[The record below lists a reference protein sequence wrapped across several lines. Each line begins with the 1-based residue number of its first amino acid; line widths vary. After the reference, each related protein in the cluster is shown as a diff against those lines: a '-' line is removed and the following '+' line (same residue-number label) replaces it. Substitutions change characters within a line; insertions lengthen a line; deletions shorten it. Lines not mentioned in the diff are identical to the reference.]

1 MLCFGSSK
9 PRLGATVARGISG
22 SSLVWIVVA
31 VIVGAYAGW
40 LSTQVDAAREQS
52 SAAQLREQRLVEQLQ
67 QLAAQVGPRT
77 EQAPDA
83 ATEALAVAL
92 LRRPDLIPF
101 DAPVGGVFYFL
112 EDSVQV
118 LSDRYVYAA
127 CEDGHVMCHM
137 LLAYERDG
145 DEVSF
150 QVIDG
155 YVQ

>member
-1 MLCFGSSK
+1 M
-9 PRLGATVARGISG
+9 ARGISG
-22 SSLVWIVVA
+22 SSLIWIAVA
-31 VIVGAYAGW
+31 IVVGAYAGW
-40 LSTQVDAAREQS
+40 LSSQVDAAREQTT
-52 SAAQLREQRLVEQLQ
+52 AAQLREQRLVEQLQ
-67 QLAAQVGPRT
+67 QLAAQTGSR
-77 EQAPDA
+77 APTADA

-112 EDSVQV
+112 EDSVKV

-137 LLAYERDG
+137 LLAYERNGAD
-145 DEVSF
+145 VSF

>member
-1 MLCFGSSK
+1 M
-9 PRLGATVARGISG
+9 ARGIAG
-22 SSLVWIVVA
+22 SSLVWVAVA

-40 LSTQVDAAREQS
+40 LSTQVDLAREQ
-52 SAAQLREQRLVEQLQ
+52 AADAQMREQRLIEQLQ
-67 QLAAQVGPRT
+67 QLASQVGSR
-77 EQAPDA
+77 EQGPDA
-83 ATEALAVAL
+83 ETQALAVAL

-101 DAPVGGVFYFL
+101 EAPVGGVFYFL

-145 DEVSF
+145 DEITFEV
-150 QVIDG
+150 VDG
-155 YVQ
+155 YQQ